1 MDDIYNLQRFVTAQ
15 NPVYDQVIAEL
26 RAGQKQSHWMWFIF
40 PQIAGLGYSDL
51 AKKFAISSLDE
62 ADAYLRHPV
71 LGTRLRECSRL
82 VADIENRAVEQI
94 FGYPDHMKF
103 HSSMTLF
110 AQATEGNGI
119 FRECLNK
126 YFAGKMD
133 SQTLA
138 HLAR

>member
-1 MDDIYNLQRFVTAQ
+1 MDDVYNLKRFVAAQ
-15 NPVYDQVIAEL
+15 HPVYDRVIAEL

-40 PQIAGLGYSDL
+40 PQIAGLGHSDL
-51 AKKFAISSLDE
+51 AKKFAIPSLDE

-82 VADIENRAVEQI
+82 VADIGNPSVEQI
-94 FGYPDHMKF
+94 FGTPDHMKF

-110 AQATEGNGI
+110 AQATEENGI
-119 FRECLNK
+119 FRQCLDK
-126 YFAGKMD
+126 YFAGEMD
-133 SQTLA
+133 SHTLT